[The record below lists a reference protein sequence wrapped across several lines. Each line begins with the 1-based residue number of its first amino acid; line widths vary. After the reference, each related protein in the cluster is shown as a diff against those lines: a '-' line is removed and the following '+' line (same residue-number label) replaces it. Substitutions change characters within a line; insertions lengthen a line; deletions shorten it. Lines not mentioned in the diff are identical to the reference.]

1 MSNHHKSIQL
11 FSIPQIR
18 FIPERVKPWM
28 LILFIIVLNCTG
40 GVYLAAVS
48 DMVGST
54 QLLQE
59 DIMMAGYASL
69 VGMALFFAI
78 MFRLKWAVRPKTA
91 LGSCILVLIAAN
103 LICMHTGSVPV
114 LVGVCLISGFFRMW
128 AIYECNSTI
137 QLWITP
143 KRDMSIWFCYI
154 YLMVNGTIQ
163 LTGIAS
169 LSFSV
174 WASWHYMY
182 WFIIGALLL
191 IYLIT
196 IICYKGIRIMPRLP
210 LFGIDWIGMLLWGT
224 TAMSILFICIY
235 GEYYDWWQSE
245 HIWFA
250 TILGIAS
257 LGLNLWRA
265 TFLRRPYI
273 SFSIFKIPIVSTC
286 VAIILVMDLLL
297 APSHIFEHTLM
308 ENILGYD
315 HLNTLTLSWVSI
327 FGVVIGIIF
336 TWQTFARLK
345 WSYQRMLVIA
355 FSCFAFYLAYFYFY
369 IDYNLPQETL
379 FLPVIM
385 RSAGYVM
392 VAVMMLTANTR
403 LPFPYTFLHGLSFQN
418 MFSAALAA
426 PIGNAIIGRLL
437 KIAMSHNSMSL
448 SEQMDSVKLS
458 TTHVQ
463 LGELYGMI
471 QAQSLIESMKEIYG
485 WLLFVAILCL
495 IGLMLRYSGI
505 RPKRVIEPTYQVI
518 YKFIRRD
525 VRLRLRQAL
534 RQKEISTKFNL
545 IREDE

>member
-1 MSNHHKSIQL
+1 MGHHHDPNQP

-18 FIPERVKPWM
+18 FVPEKAKPWL
-28 LILFIIVLNCTG
+28 LILFIIVFNCTG

-91 LGSCILVLIAAN
+91 LGSCISVLIAAN
-103 LICMHTGSVPV
+103 LICMHTASVPV
-114 LVGVCLISGFFRMW
+114 LVGVSLVAGFFRMW

-163 LTGIAS
+163 LTGIAA

-182 WFIIGALLL
+182 WFIIGALLVM
-191 IYLIT
+191 YLIV
-196 IICYKGIRIMPRLP
+196 IVCYKGISIMPRLP
-210 LFGIDWIGMLLWGT
+210 LYGIDWVGMLLWGT
-224 TAMSILFICIY
+224 TAMSILFVCLY
-235 GEYYDWWQSE
+235 GEHYDWWQSE

-250 TILGIAS
+250 TVLAVVTFGM
-257 LGLNLWRA
+257 NLWRS
-265 TFLRRPYI
+265 TYLRHPYI
-273 SFSIFKIPIVSTC
+273 GFNIFKFPLVPIC

-297 APSHIFEHTLM
+297 APSHIFEHALM
-308 ENILGYD
+308 EGVLGYD
-315 HLNTLTLSWVSI
+315 HLNTLTLNWVSI
-327 FGVVIGIIF
+327 LGVVIGILF
-336 TWQTFARLK
+336 TWQTFARRK

-355 FSCFAFYLAYFYFY
+355 FSCFAFYLAYFYFR
-369 IDYNLPQETL
+369 IDYNLPKEAL
-379 FLPVIM
+379 YLPVIV

-392 VAVMMLTANTR
+392 VAVMMLTANAR
-403 LPFPYTFLHGLSFQN
+403 LPFPFTFLHGLSFQN
-418 MFSAALAA
+418 MFSAALAG
-426 PIGNAIIGRLL
+426 PIGNAIVGRVL
-437 KIAMSHNSMSL
+437 KVVMARNSML
-448 SEQMDSVKLS
+448 LGERMDSVEL
-458 TTHVQ
+458 TTSHAPF
-463 LGELYGMI
+463 GELYGMV
-471 QAQSLIESMKEIYG
+471 QVQSLLESMKEIYG

-495 IGLMLRYSGI
+495 VVLMMRHSDI
-505 RPKRVIEPTYQVI
+505 RPMKVIEPTYRTI
-518 YKFIRRD
+518 YKILRKNMKL
-525 VRLRLRQAL
+525 RLRLRRRSKVLQH
-534 RQKEISTKFNL
+534 
-545 IREDE
+545 

>member
-1 MSNHHKSIQL
+1 MGHHHDPNQP

-18 FIPERVKPWM
+18 FIPEKVKPWL
-28 LILFIIVLNCTG
+28 LILFIIVFNCTG

-78 MFRLKWAVRPKTA
+78 MFRMKWAVRPKTA
-91 LGSCILVLIAAN
+91 LGSCILVLIVAN
-103 LICMHTGSVPV
+103 LICMHTSSVPL
-114 LVGVCLISGFFRMW
+114 LVGVCLVSGFFRMW

-163 LTGIAS
+163 LTGIAALS
-169 LSFSV
+169 LSV

-182 WFIIGALLL
+182 WLIIGALLVM
-191 IYLIT
+191 YLIV

-210 LFGIDWIGMLLWGT
+210 LLGIDWVGMLLWAT
-224 TAMSILFICIY
+224 TAMSILFVCVY
-235 GEYYDWWQSE
+235 GEHYDWWQSE

-250 TILGIAS
+250 TVLAVVTFGM
-257 LGLNLWRA
+257 NWWRS
-265 TFLRRPYI
+265 TYLRHPYI
-273 SFSIFKIPIVSTC
+273 GFNIFKFPLVLTC
-286 VAIILVMDLLL
+286 VAVILVMDLLL
-297 APSHIFEHTLM
+297 APSHIFEHALM
-308 ENILGYD
+308 ESVLGYD
-315 HLNTLTLSWVSI
+315 HLNTLTLNWVSI
-327 FGVVIGIIF
+327 IGVVIGIVF
-336 TWQTFARLK
+336 TWQTFARRK

-355 FSCFAFYLAYFYFY
+355 FSCFAVYLAYFYFR
-369 IDYNLPQETL
+369 IDYNIPKEALY
-379 FLPVIM
+379 LPVIL

-392 VAVMMLTANTR
+392 VAVMMLTANAR

-426 PIGNAIIGRLL
+426 PIGNAIVGRVL
-437 KIAMSHNSMSL
+437 KMVMARNSMLL
-448 SEQMDSVKLS
+448 SERMDNVGLS
-458 TTHVQ
+458 TSHAPF
-463 LGELYGMI
+463 GELYGMV
-471 QAQSLIESMKEIYG
+471 QVQSLLESMKEIYG
-485 WLLFVAILCL
+485 WLLFVAIVCL

-505 RPKRVIEPTYQVI
+505 RPMKVIEPTYSAI
-518 YKFIRRD
+518 YNFLRHEIKPRLQIRRHNQ
-525 VRLRLRQAL
+525 L
-534 RQKEISTKFNL
+534 KEESAGL
-545 IREDE
+545 A

>member
-1 MSNHHKSIQL
+1 MGHHHNPNQP

-18 FIPERVKPWM
+18 FIPEKVKPWL
-28 LILFIIVLNCTG
+28 LILFIIVFNCTG
-40 GVYLAAVS
+40 GVYLSAVS

-91 LGSCILVLIAAN
+91 LGSCISVLIAAN
-103 LICMHTGSVPV
+103 LICMHTSSVPL
-114 LVGVCLISGFFRMW
+114 LVGVCLVSGFFRMW

-163 LTGIAS
+163 LTGIADLS
-169 LSFSV
+169 LSV

-182 WFIIGALLL
+182 WLIIGALLVM
-191 IYLIT
+191 YLIV
-196 IICYKGIRIMPRLP
+196 IICYKGISIMPRLP
-210 LFGIDWIGMLLWGT
+210 LLGIDWVGMLLWAA
-224 TAMSILFICIY
+224 TAMSILFVCVY
-235 GEYYDWWQSE
+235 GEHYDWWQSE

-250 TILGIAS
+250 TVLAVVTFGM
-257 LGLNLWRA
+257 NWWRS
-265 TFLRRPYI
+265 TYLRHPYI
-273 SFSIFKIPIVSTC
+273 GFNIFKFPLVLTC
-286 VAIILVMDLLL
+286 VAVILVMDLLL

-308 ENILGYD
+308 ESVLGYD
-315 HLNTLTLSWVSI
+315 HLNTMTLNWVSI
-327 FGVVIGIIF
+327 IGVVIGIVF
-336 TWQTFARLK
+336 TWQTFARRK

-355 FSCFAFYLAYFYFY
+355 FSCFAFYLAYFYFR
-369 IDYNLPQETL
+369 IDYNLPKEAL
-379 FLPVIM
+379 YLPVFV

-392 VAVMMLTANTR
+392 VAVMMLTANAR

-426 PIGNAIIGRLL
+426 PIGNAIVGRAL
-437 KIAMSHNSMSL
+437 KVVMTRNSML
-448 SEQMDSVKLS
+448 LGERMDSVELS
-458 TTHVQ
+458 TSHTQ
-463 LGELYGMI
+463 FGELYGMI
-471 QAQSLIESMKEIYG
+471 QVQSLLESMKEIYG
-485 WLLFVAILCL
+485 WLLFVAIVCL

-505 RPKRVIEPTYQVI
+505 RPTRVIEPTYQAI
-518 YKFIRRD
+518 HKFIRSD
-525 VRLRLRQAL
+525 IRLRLRLRRRNRAL
-534 RQKEISTKFNL
+534 QS
-545 IREDE
+545 